1 MYLEAMII
9 RIICT
14 TEEVEQWNQ
23 TENPEIDLKHMWES
37 TVIALPVR
45 EGEEG
50 VFGENIT
57 QIPASAK
64 TFRQMRIEKYPI
76 YC

>member
-1 MYLEAMII
+1 
-9 RIICT
+9 
-14 TEEVEQWNQ
+14 
-23 TENPEIDLKHMWES
+23 MWES

-45 EGEEG
+45 EGKEG
-50 VFGENIT
+50 VLGENIT

-64 TFRQMRIEKYPI
+64 TFRQMRIEKYPT

>member
-23 TENPEIDLKHMWES
+23 TENPEIDLN
-37 TVIALPVR
+37 TCGNPL
-45 EGEEG
+45 
-50 VFGENIT
+50 
-57 QIPASAK
+57 
-64 TFRQMRIEKYPI
+64 
-76 YC
+76 